1 MQNSFIKYF
10 VIVSIFIF
18 NYSFSFAEEDKQE
31 NLVEN
36 NISDEAVLNYNTEDS
51 LFKKITDLEQ
61 EKVLIQLKKEKAQ
74 LELDLERVNSEKK
87 KLNIE
92 MENLVNMEEKQKQ
105 DLEQEKERLAQE
117 KASLEEEKQR
127 FVSQKNSYSN
137 SNSKVENKVLKRLD
151 DISSIYKLIDIVGV
165 GSELQAKIEDLR
177 TGGQKKVSVGK
188 VVDGFEIKSISL
200 DEGIVF
206 IKNDETQVLNISK
219 N

>member
-1 MQNSFIKYF
+1 MQNNFIKYL
-10 VIVSIFIF
+10 FIINLFMF
-18 NYSFSFAEEDKQE
+18 NCGFSFGEEDV
-31 NLVEN
+31 VEN
-36 NISDEAVLNYNTEDS
+36 PVEIDKEAVLNYNLENS

-87 KLNIE
+87 KLNME
-92 MENLVNMEEKQKQ
+92 MENLAIMEEKQKQ
-105 DLEQEKERLAQE
+105 DLEQEKEKIEQE
-117 KASLEEEKQR
+117 KANLEEEKQR
-127 FVSQKNSYSN
+127 FINQKKSYSN
-137 SNSKVENKVLKRLD
+137 STSNTEDIKKTD
-151 DISSIYKLIDIVGV
+151 DISSNYKLIDIIGV

-188 VVDGFEIKSISL
+188 IVDGFEIKSISL

-206 IKNDETQVLNISK
+206 TKDDETQVLNISK

>member
-18 NYSFSFAEEDKQE
+18 NCSFSFAEEDMQE

-36 NISDEAVLNYNTEDS
+36 NTSDEAVLNYNTEDS

-137 SNSKVENKVLKRLD
+137 LNSKVENKVLKRLD

>member
-137 SNSKVENKVLKRLD
+137 SNSKAENKVLKRLD